1 VQSFAT
7 ADIVPIALLHIDKE
21 LKDLRSC
28 IVNTVHDSIVIDVHP
43 NEEQAVLTV
52 IDSTNDKL
60 KSIIDNRWNVN
71 FNVPLLLEAKIG
83 PNWLDTKDVA

>member
-1 VQSFAT
+1 MQ
-7 ADIVPIALLHIDKE
+7 
-21 LKDLRSC
+21 SC

-43 NEEQAVLTV
+43 NETDKVIKVINRTNEILTALV
-52 IDSTNDKL
+52 NKKWNID
-60 KSIIDNRWNVN
+60 

>member
-1 VQSFAT
+1 MQ
-7 ADIVPIALLHIDKE
+7 
-21 LKDLRSC
+21 SC

-43 NEEQAVLTV
+43 NETDKVIKVINRTNEMLTALV
-52 IDSTNDKL
+52 NKKWGID
-60 KSIIDNRWNVN
+60 